1 MVEEKGEGVV
11 LVDGPLSINNI
22 DNKEKKIYT
31 YMNIIPGKKSASW
44 QLVAIVMGPN
54 TMQGGKIAKINPNSK
69 ENVALTARLIFWLP
83 SLLKFFPCITYEI

>member
-44 QLVAIVMGPN
+44 QLVAIVMGLK
-54 TMQGGKIAKINPNSK
+54 TMQSGEKRRKTALFNPKSK
-69 ENVALTARLIFWLP
+69 EKFVFSSRIIFWFP
-83 SLLKFFPCITYEI
+83 SF